1 VASETITTET
11 LDMTTRKAIDEHD
24 IEEHDIATAAAHI
37 LREKFITISLTERTL
52 YVKNDIVWSKAPNDN
67 PVFVKQLSG
76 RNPDLSK
83 KFVSRGTFKFK
94 KRD

>member
-1 VASETITTET
+1 MVT
-11 LDMTTRKAIDEHD
+11 KNAIDERD
-24 IEEHDIATAAAHI
+24 IDEHDIATAGAHI
-37 LREKFITISLTERTL
+37 LRERFITVSRTETVL
-52 YVKNDIVWSKAPNDN
+52 YVKNDIVWSKAPNGE

-83 KFVSRGTFKFK
+83 KFINRGTFKIK